1 MVYKNIKLN
10 VVFRLLIILGLM
22 GMLMYSAIVI
32 ERYLRSVYLVVFII
46 LASIEFLWYVDK
58 TNRDLGNFLLALL
71 HNDFTTRF
79 SGNYKGKSQTHLY
92 KSFNAINGKFLQL
105 NAEREVLFLHQQML
119 VEHVG
124 VGIVSFDSNGKIHL
138 LNDALKRML
147 QQPHLHLRNIT
158 DLGRINPE
166 LLNTI
171 QNIEAG
177 NRKLMKINLGND
189 LLQLSIQ
196 ATEFTLKGKYFRL
209 ISAQDIKGE
218 LEERE
223 LEAWQKLIR
232 VLTHEI
238 MNSVVPITSL
248 SDTLHL
254 ILENQKQSLQSAQ
267 GTISEKTLNDVSL
280 GLDAI
285 RNRSKGLLDF
295 TETYKNLTRIPPPN
309 FAKVSALAL
318 VKRMQTL
325 LRPRFEEAKVP
336 LLIDVPEEDIFFL
349 ADVQLIEQV
358 LINLIKNAIEA
369 VQKQAQPH
377 ITLTVHQSLE
387 GKTLINVKDNGVG
400 IFPEVLDKIFI
411 PFFTTKEQG
420 SGIGLSLSR
429 QIMLMHKGSLLC
441 SSVPGEGTLFTMSF

>member
-400 IFPEVLDKIFI
+400 ISPEVLDKIFI

>member
-1 MVYKNIKLN
+1 
-10 VVFRLLIILGLM
+10 
-22 GMLMYSAIVI
+22 MLMYSAIVI

-79 SGNYKGKSQTHLY
+79 SGNYKGKSQAHLY

-119 VEHVG
+119 VEHVS

-138 LNDALKRML
+138 LNDALKRMF

-158 DLGRINPE
+158 DLARINPE
-166 LLNTI
+166 LLKTI
-171 QNIEAG
+171 QNIQAG
-177 NRKLMKINLGND
+177 DRKLMKINLGND

-196 ATEFTLKGKYFRL
+196 ATEFMLKGKYFKL

-218 LEERE
+218 LEEKE

-254 ILENQKQSLQSAQ
+254 ILENQKRSLQSTQ
-267 GTISEKTLNDVSL
+267 HTINEKTLNDVSL

-295 TETYKNLTRIPPPN
+295 TETYKNLTRIPSPK
-309 FAKVSALAL
+309 FAEISALAL
-318 VKRMQTL
+318 VKRIQTL
-325 LRPRFEEAKVP
+325 LRPRFEEAKIP
-336 LLIDVPEEDIFFL
+336 LLVDVPEDDIFFL
-349 ADVQLIEQV
+349 ADVQLVEQV

-369 VQKQAQPH
+369 VQEQAQPH
-377 ITLTVHQSLE
+377 ITLTVLQSSE

-400 IFPEVLDKIFI
+400 ISPEVLDKIFV

-441 SSVPGEGTLFTMSF
+441 SSTPGEGTLFIMSF

>member
-325 LRPRFEEAKVP
+325 LLPRFEEAKVP